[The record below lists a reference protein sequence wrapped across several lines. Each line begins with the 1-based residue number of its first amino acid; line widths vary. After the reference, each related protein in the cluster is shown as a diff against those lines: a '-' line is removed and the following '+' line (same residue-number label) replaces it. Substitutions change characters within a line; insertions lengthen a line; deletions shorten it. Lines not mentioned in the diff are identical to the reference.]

1 MSITDRQRLKL
12 LRTLETAIGPED
24 AGTLMDH
31 LPPVTWAN
39 VATVDHVSSVGHQ
52 TATALRGE
60 MQVLS
65 TQLRSEMNQLGTEL
79 RTEMNQLGVQLRG
92 EMNQL
97 GIELRSEV
105 ERVACAERQRC
116 RAARRCQ
123 HRLDQQQPREP
134 GCLKRG
140 GQKIERAIGD
150 DADPQKPKRLQLRH
164 GLDRTARQPF
174 QLQLLHGPQL
184 FAGHAVKAL
193 GQLPLRVGT

>member
-12 LRTLETAIGPED
+12 LRTLETVIGPED

-39 VATVDHVSSVGHQ
+39 VTTVDHVSSVGHQ

-60 MQVLS
+60 MQVPS

-79 RTEMNQLGVQLRG
+79 RTEMNQLGTELRG

-105 ERVACAERQRC
+105 DQHGSRLE
-116 RAARRCQ
+116 AA
-123 HRLDQQQPREP
+123 
-134 GCLKRG
+134 
-140 GQKIERAIGD
+140 IERGFRRQILALGTLGTAWFAI
-150 DADPQKPKRLQLRH
+150 ATTILQLTR
-164 GLDRTARQPF
+164 
-174 QLQLLHGPQL
+174 
-184 FAGHAVKAL
+184 
-193 GQLPLRVGT
+193 

>member
-12 LRTLETAIGPED
+12 LRTLESVIGPED

-65 TQLRSEMNQLGTEL
+65 TQLR
-79 RTEMNQLGVQLRG
+79 TEMNELGSQLRG

-105 ERVACAERQRC
+105 DQHGSRLE
-116 RAARRCQ
+116 AA
-123 HRLDQQQPREP
+123 
-134 GCLKRG
+134 
-140 GQKIERAIGD
+140 IERGFRRQILALGTLGTAWFAI
-150 DADPQKPKRLQLRH
+150 ATTILQL
-164 GLDRTARQPF
+164 A
-174 QLQLLHGPQL
+174 
-184 FAGHAVKAL
+184 K
-193 GQLPLRVGT
+193 

>member
-12 LRTLETAIGPED
+12 LRTLETVIGPED

-79 RTEMNQLGVQLRG
+79 RTEMNQLGTELRG
-92 EMNQL
+92 GMNQL

-105 ERVACAERQRC
+105 DQHGSRLE
-116 RAARRCQ
+116 AA
-123 HRLDQQQPREP
+123 
-134 GCLKRG
+134 
-140 GQKIERAIGD
+140 IERGFRRQILALGTLGTAWFAI
-150 DADPQKPKRLQLRH
+150 ATTILQL
-164 GLDRTARQPF
+164 A
-174 QLQLLHGPQL
+174 
-184 FAGHAVKAL
+184 K
-193 GQLPLRVGT
+193 

>member
-12 LRTLETAIGPED
+12 LRTLETLIGPED
-24 AGTLMDH
+24 AGTIMDH

-65 TQLRSEMNQLGTEL
+65 TQLRSEMKQLGTEL

-97 GIELRSEV
+97 GIEPRSEV
-105 ERVACAERQRC
+105 DQHGSRLE
-116 RAARRCQ
+116 AA
-123 HRLDQQQPREP
+123 
-134 GCLKRG
+134 
-140 GQKIERAIGD
+140 IERGFRRQILALGTLGTAWFAI
-150 DADPQKPKRLQLRH
+150 ATTILQL
-164 GLDRTARQPF
+164 A
-174 QLQLLHGPQL
+174 
-184 FAGHAVKAL
+184 K
-193 GQLPLRVGT
+193 

>member
-12 LRTLETAIGPED
+12 LRTLETVIGPED

-65 TQLRSEMNQLGTEL
+65 TQLRSEMNELGTEL
-79 RTEMNQLGVQLRG
+79 RGEMNQLGIQLRG

-105 ERVACAERQRC
+105 DQHGSRLE
-116 RAARRCQ
+116 AA
-123 HRLDQQQPREP
+123 
-134 GCLKRG
+134 
-140 GQKIERAIGD
+140 IERGFRRQILALGTLGTAWFGIATAI
-150 DADPQKPKRLQLRH
+150 LQL
-164 GLDRTARQPF
+164 A
-174 QLQLLHGPQL
+174 
-184 FAGHAVKAL
+184 K
-193 GQLPLRVGT
+193 

>member
-12 LRTLETAIGPED
+12 LRTLETVIGPED

-79 RTEMNQLGVQLRG
+79 RTEMNQLGTELRG
-92 EMNQL
+92 GINQL

-105 ERVACAERQRC
+105 DQHGSRLE
-116 RAARRCQ
+116 AA
-123 HRLDQQQPREP
+123 
-134 GCLKRG
+134 
-140 GQKIERAIGD
+140 IEQGFRHQILALGTLGTAWFAI
-150 DADPQKPKRLQLRH
+150 ATTILQL
-164 GLDRTARQPF
+164 A
-174 QLQLLHGPQL
+174 
-184 FAGHAVKAL
+184 K
-193 GQLPLRVGT
+193 

>member
-12 LRTLETAIGPED
+12 LRTLETVIGPED

-79 RTEMNQLGVQLRG
+79 RTEMNELGTELRGEMNQLGTELRG

-105 ERVACAERQRC
+105 DQHGSRLE
-116 RAARRCQ
+116 AA
-123 HRLDQQQPREP
+123 
-134 GCLKRG
+134 
-140 GQKIERAIGD
+140 IERGFRRQILALGTLGTAWFAI
-150 DADPQKPKRLQLRH
+150 ATTILQL
-164 GLDRTARQPF
+164 A
-174 QLQLLHGPQL
+174 
-184 FAGHAVKAL
+184 K
-193 GQLPLRVGT
+193 

>member
-12 LRTLETAIGPED
+12 LRTLETVIGPED

-65 TQLRSEMNQLGTEL
+65 TQLRSEMNQFGTELRTETNELGTEL
-79 RTEMNQLGVQLRG
+79 RGEMNQLGVQLRG

-105 ERVACAERQRC
+105 DQHGSRLE
-116 RAARRCQ
+116 AA
-123 HRLDQQQPREP
+123 
-134 GCLKRG
+134 
-140 GQKIERAIGD
+140 IERGFRRQILALGTLGTAWFAI
-150 DADPQKPKRLQLRH
+150 ATTILQL
-164 GLDRTARQPF
+164 A
-174 QLQLLHGPQL
+174 
-184 FAGHAVKAL
+184 K
-193 GQLPLRVGT
+193 

>member
-12 LRTLETAIGPED
+12 LRTLETVIGPED

-65 TQLRSEMNQLGTEL
+65 TQLRSEMNELGTELRGEMNQLGTEL
-79 RTEMNQLGVQLRG
+79 RGEMNQLGIQLRG

-105 ERVACAERQRC
+105 DQHGSRLE
-116 RAARRCQ
+116 AA
-123 HRLDQQQPREP
+123 
-134 GCLKRG
+134 
-140 GQKIERAIGD
+140 IERGFRRQILALGTLGTAWFAI
-150 DADPQKPKRLQLRH
+150 ATTILQL
-164 GLDRTARQPF
+164 A
-174 QLQLLHGPQL
+174 
-184 FAGHAVKAL
+184 K
-193 GQLPLRVGT
+193 

>member
-12 LRTLETAIGPED
+12 LRTLETVIGPED

-60 MQVLS
+60 MQGLS

-79 RTEMNQLGVQLRG
+79 RTEMNELGTELRG

-97 GIELRSEV
+97 GTELRGEMNQLGTELRSEV
-105 ERVACAERQRC
+105 DQHGSRLE
-116 RAARRCQ
+116 AA
-123 HRLDQQQPREP
+123 
-134 GCLKRG
+134 
-140 GQKIERAIGD
+140 IERGFRRQILALGTLGTAWFAI
-150 DADPQKPKRLQLRH
+150 ATTILQL
-164 GLDRTARQPF
+164 A
-174 QLQLLHGPQL
+174 
-184 FAGHAVKAL
+184 K
-193 GQLPLRVGT
+193 

>member
-12 LRTLETAIGPED
+12 LRTLETVIGPED

-65 TQLRSEMNQLGTEL
+65 TQLRSEMNQLGTEMNQLGTEL
-79 RTEMNQLGVQLRG
+79 RGEMNQLGIQLRG

-105 ERVACAERQRC
+105 DQHGSRLE
-116 RAARRCQ
+116 AA
-123 HRLDQQQPREP
+123 
-134 GCLKRG
+134 
-140 GQKIERAIGD
+140 IERGFRRQILALGTLGTAWFAI
-150 DADPQKPKRLQLRH
+150 ATTILQL
-164 GLDRTARQPF
+164 A
-174 QLQLLHGPQL
+174 
-184 FAGHAVKAL
+184 K
-193 GQLPLRVGT
+193 

>member
-12 LRTLETAIGPED
+12 LRTLETVIGPED

-31 LPPVTWAN
+31 LPPITWAN

-79 RTEMNQLGVQLRG
+79 RGG
-92 EMNQL
+92 MNQL

-105 ERVACAERQRC
+105 DQHGSRLE
-116 RAARRCQ
+116 AA
-123 HRLDQQQPREP
+123 
-134 GCLKRG
+134 
-140 GQKIERAIGD
+140 IERGFRRQILALGTLGTAWFAI
-150 DADPQKPKRLQLRH
+150 ATTILQL
-164 GLDRTARQPF
+164 A
-174 QLQLLHGPQL
+174 
-184 FAGHAVKAL
+184 K
-193 GQLPLRVGT
+193 

>member
-12 LRTLETAIGPED
+12 LRTLETVIGPED

-31 LPPVTWAN
+31 LPPVSRAN

-79 RTEMNQLGVQLRG
+79 RTEMNELGTELRG

-105 ERVACAERQRC
+105 DQHGSRLE
-116 RAARRCQ
+116 AA
-123 HRLDQQQPREP
+123 
-134 GCLKRG
+134 
-140 GQKIERAIGD
+140 IERGFRRQILALGTLGTAWFAI
-150 DADPQKPKRLQLRH
+150 ATTILQL
-164 GLDRTARQPF
+164 A
-174 QLQLLHGPQL
+174 
-184 FAGHAVKAL
+184 K
-193 GQLPLRVGT
+193 

>member
-12 LRTLETAIGPED
+12 LRTLETVIGPED

-79 RTEMNQLGVQLRG
+79 RTEMNELGTELRTEMNQLGIQLRG

-105 ERVACAERQRC
+105 DQHGSRLE
-116 RAARRCQ
+116 AA
-123 HRLDQQQPREP
+123 
-134 GCLKRG
+134 
-140 GQKIERAIGD
+140 IERGFRRQILALGTLGTAWFAI
-150 DADPQKPKRLQLRH
+150 ATTILQL
-164 GLDRTARQPF
+164 A
-174 QLQLLHGPQL
+174 
-184 FAGHAVKAL
+184 K
-193 GQLPLRVGT
+193 

>member
-12 LRTLETAIGPED
+12 LRTLETVIGPED

-65 TQLRSEMNQLGTEL
+65 TQLRSEMKQLGTEL

-97 GIELRSEV
+97 GIEPRSEV
-105 ERVACAERQRC
+105 DQHGSRLE
-116 RAARRCQ
+116 AA
-123 HRLDQQQPREP
+123 
-134 GCLKRG
+134 
-140 GQKIERAIGD
+140 IERGFRRQILALGTLGTAWFAI
-150 DADPQKPKRLQLRH
+150 ATTILQL
-164 GLDRTARQPF
+164 A
-174 QLQLLHGPQL
+174 
-184 FAGHAVKAL
+184 K
-193 GQLPLRVGT
+193 